1 VTCGGT
7 TKPRCRGPCSIVKA
21 LPSFLSCLPHER
33 IAYSIP
39 LFACTSW
46 WYACSTVLRTFYKCC
61 FISALFFFLVAFPVS
76 FRPSELVSDSSE
88 KLIDWPVVAHIIFS
102 GSTCHVKKNHTEGK
116 GEHKALYL
124 RVQIFA
130 RISGDTEDR
139 TGQSYKHKT
148 SPDTVE
154 RGHVLRASK
163 VETVQSTVGGLC
175 CFHLTRPVPIPCLAT
190 TPS

>member
-1 VTCGGT
+1 MLLHF
-7 TKPRCRGPCSIVKA
+7 S
-21 LPSFLSCLPHER
+21 S
-33 IAYSIP
+33 
-39 LFACTSW
+39 
-46 WYACSTVLRTFYKCC
+46 
-61 FISALFFFLVAFPVS
+61 LFFSRCLSSILSAERVS
-76 FRPSELVSDSSE
+76 FRLFRKADRLALSRT
-88 KLIDWPVVAHIIFS
+88 HHFS